1 MNNEFTQSI
10 RDLKQAE
17 QNFKYADAEFVD
29 IATIQLLAAKM
40 KVDILLIQR
49 KQRGMLF
56 SKYSRGETLAE
67 LTDRIE

>member
-1 MNNEFTQSI
+1 LNNEFTQSI
-10 RDLKQAE
+10 SDLKQAE

-40 KVDILLIQR
+40 KVDILLSQR

>member
-10 RDLKQAE
+10 SDLKQAE

-40 KVDILLIQR
+40 KVDILLSQR

>member
-10 RDLKQAE
+10 TELKQAE
-17 QNFKYADAEFVD
+17 QNFEYADAEFVD

-40 KVDILLIQR
+40 KVNILLSER